1 MDFIQ
6 KNNKNI
12 PKHVHGSQ
20 KLNSIY
26 FSKATSSLP
35 ILPTFFVPFRI
46 PDIHPSPLGS
56 WGVTSLAQASAKAT
70 DQCCK
75 SWSWNQHSWLEK
87 SHNFEEKWRDYP
99 WCFFESLPAEGW
111 GGDYDYLEKLCGWIE
126 HEFRKRTCYKVCYQR
141 DHIDNVDCDLEKTKN
156 YGGLCVIFGGAL
168 HGYSWMLGTMMGRQ
182 CQCVQMILLIRTP
195 SEKTLHT
202 WFEKH
207 ISKRHPRLEHV
218 RSWTLYCT

>member
-1 MDFIQ
+1 MLIRPFFRVRLQQ
-6 KNNKNI
+6 KTTKKRLVGCSTHFEVHKNYWSTCITSASIPHNFGGRKSNKKWISFKKHNKNI

-20 KLNSIY
+20 KSNSIY

-87 SHNFEEKWRDYP
+87 SHNFEETWRDYP
-99 WCFFESLPAEGW
+99 WCFFESLPEGIIYTGTTCGFRICW
-111 GGDYDYLEKLCGWIE
+111 GLRGRLWLLGKIMWVDWTWI
-126 HEFRKRTCYKVCYQR
+126 
-141 DHIDNVDCDLEKTKN
+141 
-156 YGGLCVIFGGAL
+156 
-168 HGYSWMLGTMMGRQ
+168 S
-182 CQCVQMILLIRTP
+182 
-195 SEKTLHT
+195 
-202 WFEKH
+202 
-207 ISKRHPRLEHV
+207 
-218 RSWTLYCT
+218 